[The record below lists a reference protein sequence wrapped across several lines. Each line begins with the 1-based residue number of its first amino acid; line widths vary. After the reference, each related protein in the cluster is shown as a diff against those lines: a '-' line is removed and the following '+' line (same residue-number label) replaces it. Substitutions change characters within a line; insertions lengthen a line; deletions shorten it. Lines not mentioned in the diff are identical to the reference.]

1 VEDFMN
7 LQKFG
12 AFIAIAAV
20 TAIWAGSASARTIKT
35 CGKGGT
41 GCITTQVR
49 STPLGEQYRASN
61 GNWRYCQG
69 DCRDTLRRRYL
80 EFWLRHG
87 G

>member
-1 VEDFMN
+1 MSY
-7 LQKFG
+7 KFG
-12 AFIAIAAV
+12 TFVVLAAV
-20 TAIWAGSASARTIKT
+20 AGIWSSSASANSAIKTIKA

-41 GCITTQVR
+41 GCVTTQVR
-49 STPLGEQYRASN
+49 RTALGDQYRASN

-69 DCRDTLRRRYL
+69 DCRDHLRKRYL

>member
-1 VEDFMN
+1 MN
-7 LQKFG
+7 VHKIG
-12 AFIAIAAV
+12 IFIAVATSAAL
-20 TAIWAGSASARTIKT
+20 WSGSASAKNIKI

-49 STPLGEQYRASN
+49 NTALGQQYRAPN

-69 DCRDTLRRRYL
+69 DCRDTVRRRYL